1 MGSVDYIDAVD
12 AALDRLR
19 TTGFY
24 IGDFFA
30 NHGPM
35 AAEALAKLGYCDEV
49 DGWVDAN
56 IAHRDHRPCPN
67 PASPSTIG
75 GWRWAIAIAA
85 ATGCSSFATNWL
97 RRRGA
102 MCCGYGGRSC
112 YRVASGH

>member
-1 MGSVDYIDAVD
+1 MGSVDYTDAVD

-56 IAHRDHRPCPN
+56 IAHRDHRPLPK
-67 PASPSTIG
+67 PGEPIDD
-75 GWRWAIAIAA
+75 
-85 ATGCSSFATNWL
+85 
-97 RRRGA
+97 
-102 MCCGYGGRSC
+102 
-112 YRVASGH
+112 